1 MDGYSSVIQ
10 QQDTGIHGR
19 RPAKMEDLLSTKKAL
34 SWVLTWFSLAMMFF
48 AGIWFV
54 LGQAKALEFL
64 GGYVIEYSLS
74 VDNLFL
80 FLLLFT
86 SFGLADHQQR
96 RVLNYGIFGA
106 VVLRLLFILLG
117 SALVSH
123 FHWVLYAFGGIL
135 ILSAARMAMGSEER
149 KDYSDNRTLRLLGK
163 VVPCTNCFH
172 GDRFFV
178 RHGGRLHA
186 TLLFAVLVLVELSDV
201 VFAIDSIPAVFSI
214 TTDTFIV
221 FTSNMFAILG
231 LRSLYFVLEKLHET
245 FGLVKYGVAAILA
258 FTGVKLLLP
267 YFHIEIAVVHSIG
280 AIVGILALSVL
291 ASVVKE
297 RFAEEAD

>member
-1 MDGYSSVIQ
+1 
-10 QQDTGIHGR
+10 
-19 RPAKMEDLLSTKKAL
+19 
-34 SWVLTWFSLAMMFF
+34 
-48 AGIWFV
+48 
-54 LGQAKALEFL
+54 
-64 GGYVIEYSLS
+64 
-74 VDNLFL
+74 
-80 FLLLFT
+80 
-86 SFGLADHQQR
+86 
-96 RVLNYGIFGA
+96 
-106 VVLRLLFILLG
+106 
-117 SALVSH
+117 
-123 FHWVLYAFGGIL
+123 
-135 ILSAARMAMGSEER
+135 
-149 KDYSDNRTLRLLGK
+149 
-163 VVPCTNCFH
+163 
-172 GDRFFV
+172 
-178 RHGGRLHA
+178 LHA

-258 FTGVKLLLP
+258 FTGVKLILP
-267 YFHIEIAVVHSIG
+267 YFHIDIPVVHSIG